1 MPSFLPTAAQL
12 QWNGGLITLTPVRL
26 PVTGA
31 NLAWAGGANVNMGT
45 NFTSTLTDETVRLD
59 RLMRGVPIAA
69 PDGPSLQFQALWQRT
84 VETIERAFARVNG
97 VNTEQQSTLDA
108 ITAAMDLASAA
119 KQQAQSL
126 ADEINLT
133 TSRTDPIEGLLSA
146 SSSGVVTILAHSR
159 VYGSGTT
166 VAVSSGSVSGQLQSA
181 FVRIYYNDPARVG
194 GAVTYLATT
203 DEITQ
208 TNNVHVVGGVAIPA
222 AGEPPST
229 GIGTSPP
236 GYVQDPSFNLP

>member
-1 MPSFLPTAAQL
+1 M
-12 QWNGGLITLTPVRL
+12 
-26 PVTGA
+26 
-31 NLAWAGGANVNMGT
+31 
-45 NFTSTLTDETVRLD
+45 
-59 RLMRGVPIAA
+59 
-69 PDGPSLQFQALWQRT
+69 QFQALWQRT
-84 VETIERAFARVNG
+84 VEKIEAAFQRVNN
-97 VNTEQQSTLDA
+97 VNAEQQSTLDA
-108 ITAAMDLASAA
+108 ITAAMALASAA
-119 KQQAQSL
+119 KQQAQSI
-126 ADEINLT
+126 ANEIDLT
-133 TSRTDPIEGLLSA
+133 SSRTDPIEGLLSA
-146 SSSGVVTILAHSR
+146 SSSGVVTILANSR

-166 VAVSSGSVSGQLQSA
+166 VAVSSGSVAGQLQSA

-236 GYVQDPSFNLP
+236 GYVQDPGLNLP